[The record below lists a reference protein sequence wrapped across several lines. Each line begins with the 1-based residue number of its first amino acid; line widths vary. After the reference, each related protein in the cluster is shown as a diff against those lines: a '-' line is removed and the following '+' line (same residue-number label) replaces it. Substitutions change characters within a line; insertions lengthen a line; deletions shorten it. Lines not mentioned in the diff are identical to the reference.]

1 MNLKNNFYQKERF
14 NMTNLLTRIKDI
26 IVADLNEALNKK
38 ENQNPIAML
47 NQYLRECER
56 ETEKVGKLVGRQ
68 TQLRDEFTREYSEAI
83 KLAEKRKHQ
92 AAVASSAGET
102 GLYQFAAAE
111 QHHYEERAQRLQ
123 ASLTQVTEQ
132 LNELERKYE
141 EMKRRVKDMQIRRM
155 ELMGRENVTRAN
167 LEMNQILEPNSYA
180 NPSFSK
186 FKEIEGYMDR
196 LEQKV
201 KSSFFSSTID
211 ERIAQLEKEKN
222 VKLTKE

>member
-1 MNLKNNFYQKERF
+1 
-14 NMTNLLTRIKDI
+14 MTNLLTRIKDI

-47 NQYLRECER
+47 NQYLCECER
-56 ETEKVGKLVGRQ
+56 ETDKVGKLVHRQ
-68 TQLRDEFTREYSEAI
+68 TQLRDEFASEYSEAA
-83 KLAEKRKHQ
+83 KMADKRKHQ
-92 AAVASSAGET
+92 AEVASTSGET
-102 GLYQFAAAE
+102 ELYQFAAAE

-123 ASLTQVTEQ
+123 ASVTQVTEQ
-132 LNELERKYE
+132 LGELERKYE

-155 ELMGRENVTRAN
+155 ELMGREKVTRAN
-167 LEMNQILEPNSYA
+167 LEMNQIVEPNSYG

-186 FKEIEGYMDR
+186 FMEIEGYMDR

-211 ERIAQLEKEKN
+211 EKIAQLEKKLEK
-222 VKLTKE
+222 

>member
-1 MNLKNNFYQKERF
+1 
-14 NMTNLLTRIKDI
+14 MTNILTRIKDI
-26 IVADLNEALNKK
+26 IAADLNEALNKK

-56 ETEKVGKLVGRQ
+56 ETEKVGKLVHRQ
-68 TQLRDEFTREYSEAI
+68 SQLRDEFASEYSEAA
-83 KLAEKRKHQ
+83 KMADKRKHQ
-92 AAVASSAGET
+92 AEVASTSGET
-102 GLYQFAAAE
+102 ELYQFAAAE

-123 ASLTQVTEQ
+123 ASVTQVTEQ
-132 LNELERKYE
+132 LGELERKYE

-167 LEMNQILEPNSYA
+167 LEMNQVLEADSSA
-180 NPSFSK
+180 GFSFSK
-186 FKEIEGYMDR
+186 FKEIEGYLER

-211 ERIAQLEKEKN
+211 ERIAQLEKEKSLN
-222 VKLTKE
+222 LTNE

>member
-1 MNLKNNFYQKERF
+1 
-14 NMTNLLTRIKDI
+14 MTNLLTRIKDI

-56 ETEKVGKLVGRQ
+56 ETDKVGKLVGRQ
-68 TQLRDEFTREYSEAI
+68 TQLRDEFVKEHSEAM
-83 KLAEKRKHQ
+83 KMAEKRKHQ
-92 AAVASSAGET
+92 AEVASSAGET
-102 GLYQFAAAE
+102 ELTQFAATE

-132 LNELERKYE
+132 LGELERKYE
-141 EMKRRVKDMQIRRM
+141 EMKRKVKDMQIRRM
-155 ELMGRENVTRAN
+155 ELMGKENVTRAN
-167 LEMNQILEPNSYA
+167 LEMNQILHSNSCA
-180 NPSFSK
+180 DPSFSK

-196 LEQKV
+196 LEQRV

-211 ERIAQLEKEKN
+211 ERIAQLEKKLEK
-222 VKLTKE
+222 

>member
-1 MNLKNNFYQKERF
+1 
-14 NMTNLLTRIKDI
+14 MTNLLTRIKDI

-47 NQYLRECER
+47 NQYLRECEQ

-68 TQLRDEFTREYSEAI
+68 SQLRDEFTREYSEAI

-92 AAVASSAGET
+92 AEVASSAGET
-102 GLYQFAAAE
+102 ELYQFAAAE

-123 ASLTQVTEQ
+123 ASLTQVTDQ
-132 LNELERKYE
+132 LGDLERKYE

-167 LEMNQILEPNSYA
+167 LEMNQVLEADSYA
-180 NPSFSK
+180 DPSFSK

-222 VKLTKE
+222 LNLTKE